1 MNRDKYIPVI
11 PFNGK
16 KEEFRTWKSKY
27 ECRLK
32 IMGLIYILDDEIKI
46 TKDNEDYKSDTNKVK
61 LKKKWFGVWIYYD

>member
-1 MNRDKYIPVI
+1 MNRDNYIPVI

-32 IMGLIYILDDEIKI
+32 IIVLVDILDDDMKI
-46 TKDNEDYKSDTNKVK
+46 PKDNED
-61 LKKKWFGVWIYYD
+61 